1 MAVDYSISS
10 GSGYSISNRTSPGL
24 SSGSTTGTNTGLKSG
39 DVSAASFAAAGIISA
54 YGQSQAQQAAAINQQ
69 TGFMVSAR
77 DALVVADVRADMS
90 EQYAAI
96 QAGRTLKKAQIEA
109 QNYQIAGN
117 TLLKNLR
124 ATNASMRARAA
135 ASGIAY
141 GEGSA
146 AAVQRENTRNTML
159 DVGVADLNALTA
171 RVYGFEDASAM
182 IQSTEYQNFLNNYTA
197 QRQAGQYELA
207 GTSARQQGSLLSG
220 YTLNQGVINLAR
232 TVKT

>member
-1 MAVDYSISS
+1 MAVDYSIGTPT
-10 GSGYSISNRTSPGL
+10 GSGGL
-24 SSGSTTGTNTGLKSG
+24 GIKSG
-39 DVSAASFAAAGIISA
+39 AAAPPAAAQNYGAGAIAAAGLITA
-54 YGQSQAQQAAAINQQ
+54 YGQSEAQKAAAINQQ

-77 DALVVADVRADMS
+77 DALVVAEVRADMS

-146 AAVQRENTRNTML
+146 AAVQRENTRNTMM

-197 QRQAGQYELA
+197 QRQAGQYEMA
-207 GTSARQQGSLLSG
+207 GNAARQQGGLLAN
-220 YTLNQGVINLAR
+220 YTLAQGAVNYAR
-232 TVKT
+232 TTSK

>member
-24 SSGSTTGTNTGLKSG
+24 SSGSPQPA
-39 DVSAASFAAAGIISA
+39 SAPNYSAGAIAAAGLITA
-54 YGQSQAQQAAAINQQ
+54 YGQSEAQKAAAINQQ
-69 TGFMVSAR
+69 TGLMVSAR

-182 IQSTEYQNFLNNYTA
+182 LQSTQYQNFLNNYTA
-197 QRQAGQYELA
+197 QRQAGQYEMA
-207 GTSARQQGSLLSG
+207 GTAARQQGGLLAN
-220 YTLNQGVINLAR
+220 YTLASGAVNYAR
-232 TVKT
+232 TTSK

>member
-1 MAVDYSISS
+1 
-10 GSGYSISNRTSPGL
+10 
-24 SSGSTTGTNTGLKSG
+24 
-39 DVSAASFAAAGIISA
+39 
-54 YGQSQAQQAAAINQQ
+54 
-69 TGFMVSAR
+69 MVSAR

-96 QAGRTLKKAQIEA
+96 QAGRTLKKAEIEA

-135 ASGIAY
+135 ASGVAY

-146 AAVQRENTRNTML
+146 AAVQRENTRNTMM
-159 DVGVADLNALTA
+159 DVGISDLNALTA
-171 RVYGFEDASAM
+171 RVFGFEDASAM

-197 QRQAGQYELA
+197 QRQAGQYEMAGNAARSQGGLLA
-207 GTSARQQGSLLSG
+207 NFTLAQGAVNFG
-220 YTLNQGVINLAR
+220 
-232 TVKT
+232 KTYKA